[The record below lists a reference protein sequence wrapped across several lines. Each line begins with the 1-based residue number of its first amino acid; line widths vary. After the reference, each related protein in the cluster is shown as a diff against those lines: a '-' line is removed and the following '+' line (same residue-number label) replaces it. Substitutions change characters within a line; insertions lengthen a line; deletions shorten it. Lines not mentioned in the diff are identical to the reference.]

1 MEILMDTKVQ
11 SIVTLKDLNP
21 GELFKFIEDAK
32 ESSPDIVYMRGDRYP
47 SVNTIYC
54 MRLIDG
60 DTDTYNYDSEV
71 IRLYGRLT
79 VSDVEL
85 AVTNADE

>member
-1 MEILMDTKVQ
+1 MEVLMDVRMQ
-11 SIVTLKDLNP
+11 QPVTLADLNP
-21 GELFKFIEDAK
+21 GELFKFIEDEK
-32 ESSPDIVYMRGDRYP
+32 ESSPDIVYIRGDRYP

-60 DTDTYNYDSEV
+60 DTDTYNCNSEV

-79 VSDVEL
+79 VSDVEF
-85 AVTNADE
+85 AVTSANE